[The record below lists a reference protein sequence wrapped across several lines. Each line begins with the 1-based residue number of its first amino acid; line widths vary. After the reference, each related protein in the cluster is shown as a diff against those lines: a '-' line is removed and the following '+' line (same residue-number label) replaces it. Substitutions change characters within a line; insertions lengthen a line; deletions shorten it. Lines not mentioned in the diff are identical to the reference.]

1 VIERERER
9 GEGEGEREIE
19 NEKEKEKEKEKEGGK
34 ERARE
39 YVECGAHEV
48 GMCFVQVLQ
57 QDALLDR
64 AVELGFTLAV
74 LACMP
79 VDVGT
84 ELDEFAD
91 TPLCRLQPRLC
102 LLLLA
107 CRQLQLAA

>member
-9 GEGEGEREIE
+9 GEGEGEREIA
-19 NEKEKEKEKEKEGGK
+19 NEKEREKEKGRES
-34 ERARE
+34 ERESERE

-79 VDVGT
+79 VDVGA

-107 CRQLQLAA
+107 CRQV